1 MPPLLITREE
11 QRLDKLSAD
20 LRGAVN
26 DADLSLQHVFSSHLV
41 LAGAGHVEQSVINIL
56 SEYGRL
62 NGNPKIRRF
71 VEKTIAR
78 NNSLN
83 CEKIKTVTD
92 QFDADWWIQIEAT
105 TSEVDRVAV
114 DSLKTLRDQI
124 AHGKRNGTGFSIVE
138 SYYKSSKSF
147 VRAFSAVVLGD

>member
-1 MPPLLITREE
+1 MSEQPKQVTLEEAVRVAGVGKFLGGRRVLVSDYAEMVELQGDMGRQGLI
-11 QRLDKLSAD
+11 
-20 LRGAVN
+20 
-26 DADLSLQHVFSSHLV
+26 HLV

-92 QFDADWWIQIEAT
+92 QFDADWWIQLEAT

-138 SYYKSSKSF
+138 GY
-147 VRAFSAVVLGD
+147 